1 MSPATPA
8 ASAATADAAADRRA
22 ASPARRRVLET
33 ASALFYAEGVHAVG
47 IDRIIA
53 EAKVAKA
60 TFYHHFPAKDALVDA
75 YVAEQFRFQREIAE
89 AFLAEPGDGDPRA
102 ALVRIFTYMTEAGAD
117 PAFRGCPFV
126 NVAAEYPDP
135 EHPVRRT
142 IAEHRAWFL
151 DLMRRLL
158 AAADDPAPD
167 RTAGIL
173 LLLRDGLTVRCYLD
187 DASNLRPVVEDTLE
201 RVLGAAPES

>member
-1 MSPATPA
+1 MNAATPA
-8 ASAATADAAADRRA
+8 PSAAAADAAADRRA

-60 TFYHHFPAKDALVDA
+60 TFYHHFPAKDTLVDA
-75 YVAEQFRFQREIAE
+75 YIAEQFRSQRAIAE
-89 AFLAEPGDGDPRA
+89 TFLAETGAHDPRA
-102 ALVRIFTYMTEAGAD
+102 ALVRVFTYMTEAGAD

-142 IAEHRAWFL
+142 IAQHRAWFL
-151 DLMRRLL
+151 DLMRQLL
-158 AAADDPAPD
+158 TAAGDPAPE

-187 DASNLRPVVEDTLE
+187 DASGLRPVVEDVLA
-201 RVLGAAPES
+201 RVLGGTPET